1 MPPKKLRDVLFTI
14 ESKDH
19 FVEKISEENK
29 KLICIDLH
37 LGWCGRCDNMVQN
50 YRALHLRHDED
61 FLGLEFFSASEEH
74 IPEEVMEELKFGPL
88 SCRPRF
94 ILFHEGEKKDEVDG
108 ADFTKLDEIIQK
120 HVPVFE
126 KE

>member
-37 LGWCGRCDNMVQN
+37 LGWCGRCDNMEQN
-50 YRALHLRHDED
+50 YRNLHVKYDED
-61 FLGLEFFSASEEH
+61 FVRMEFFSCVEEF
-74 IPEEVMEELKFGPL
+74 IPENVLANLKAGPL
-88 SCRPRF
+88 TCRPRF
-94 ILFHEGEKKDEVDG
+94 VLFFEGNKMDEIDG
-108 ADFTKLDEIIQK
+108 ADFTKLDASIGKNLPQLDD
-120 HVPVFE
+120 
-126 KE
+126 